1 MDRDRPTDTH
11 FGHGEVAGQYK
22 GRSAKQRP
30 CLSVAATPCRAFS
43 TSPSLARQPR
53 RVIPPAK
60 RYCDAVPTKPDR
72 RQRLGDRTVPS
83 RGPTLKLRQVSKNY
97 GPRIVLSEV
106 TLTLDPASVC
116 LLLGDNGQGKST
128 MLRLA
133 AGLAR
138 PTTGTVIRQGAALY
152 LTSGAGSRSVHTV
165 LQVVQSASRLAGS
178 SAGCSNSILDRVDL
192 GRLAGVRS
200 GSLSAGE
207 RARLTLAVALA
218 SSPSLLCLD
227 EPTANLDPS
236 GHQLTCEIVR
246 ELSGRGT
253 AVLVA
258 THHPESLGAVADARL
273 RVACGTIKAL
283 P

>member
-1 MDRDRPTDTH
+1 
-11 FGHGEVAGQYK
+11 
-22 GRSAKQRP
+22 
-30 CLSVAATPCRAFS
+30 
-43 TSPSLARQPR
+43 
-53 RVIPPAK
+53 
-60 RYCDAVPTKPDR
+60 VPTKPDR
-72 RQRLGDRTVPS
+72 RQRLVDGAVPS

-138 PTTGTVIRQGAALY
+138 PTTGTVTRRGVALY

-165 LQVVQSASRLAGS
+165 LQVVQTASRLAGS
-178 SAGCSNSILDRVDL
+178 SVSCCNSILDRVDL
-192 GRLAGVRS
+192 AQLAGARS

-218 SSPSLLCLD
+218 TSPSLLCLD
-227 EPTANLDPS
+227 EPTANLDPA
-236 GHQLTCEIVR
+236 GHRLTCDVVR

-253 AVLVA
+253 AVMVA
-258 THHPESLGAVADARL
+258 THHPDSLGAVADARL
-273 RVACGTIKAL
+273 RVVRGTIKAL